1 MNHNYKRLMKQHGG
15 YIPFSILGGVKK
27 RKQTKKRIR
36 KKTRILT
43 RKIRKP
49 KLPQPNKYM
58 VGTILRKNKQL
69 YKLNQLKRW
78 IKI

>member
-1 MNHNYKRLMKQHGG
+1 MEQHGG

-27 RKQTKKRIR
+27 RKQTKKRVR
-36 KKTRILT
+36 KKTRNLT

-49 KLPQPNKYM
+49 KLPQPNNYI
-58 VGTILRKNKQL
+58 VGTILRKNNHL
-69 YKLNQLKRW
+69 YKLNSLKRW